1 NDNAPLFTK
10 SIYYVT
16 LKENA
21 RLRHFRV
28 EATDADNGDA
38 GIVTYQISGGN
49 DKGVFSINNVTGDV
63 TNVKILD
70 YEKLGGHVTLDVTAQ
85 DGGTDVRHS
94 TTAQVVIRIDDV
106 NDNPPKFPRSTQTSF
121 QVQENIF
128 GPKIAKFTA
137 YDVDSGDNG
146 RVTYSIVSG
155 NDDSIFTIS
164 PLDGELRIAH
174 GVELDREQ
182 RSDYNVTIL
191 AMDGGENPLND
202 TIVTQIHVVD
212 TNDNSPQLTKF
223 PNRINLSEDTVIG
236 YPVYRVVA
244 LDPDS
249 GNFGQMEFS
258 IDDVDKTFSINKKSG
273 QIYLVKSLDRESV
286 SEYNLHVIVRD
297 NPSDLSNSRT
307 SRRTLQVDCIIV
319 DDVNDETPQ
328 FVGIPYIGEITENSP
343 PGTQVQFLTSPI
355 LAVDADDGAN
365 SYVTYSIVTSS
376 YFVIDHQ
383 TGTLRTI
390 VNIGSFVTSHRILYF
405 HYPFISD
412 REEMLDDVIEVTVR
426 ASDGTMTSETVAR
439 VTVKDLNDN
448 PPRFASRRVRTRVP
462 EDMTCCRVIARMS
475 ASDPDK
481 DDNGRLFYTIVSGAH
496 DRFVVDRETG
506 IISVAPGQSLDR
518 EMTSQYKLVV
528 RATDHAANPLSS
540 TAVVMVTVD
549 DVNDSRPRF
558 LSTFQQI
565 SIHENSPV
573 GSKVTTL
580 VATDDDLDPDL
591 LKVSNYFQID
601 VIDQNDNS
609 PTIRNDNGDVI
620 SGDVIMDVEEEIA
633 VGSVLGRFI
642 VDDVDQG
649 LNCDVTYEIGGPG
662 RRLVG
667 IVLRMRV
674 NDVNDNRPVFTQ
686 SNYDM
691 EIPED
696 AEPGSFVTS
705 VTASDR
711 DDAAYGDVTY
721 TLHGDLGFFTIHPNL
736 GDVRVAKPLDR
747 EIIPEHQLT
756 IVASDN
762 ARGTKNN
769 RRTTTKKVVMTLSDV
784 NDNVPIFTGPLVT
797 SFEVFENSTPGS
809 LLSMVTAADRDH
821 GRFGHVTYSLRAF
834 ADFFSIDPISGDVT
848 ISRQIVA
855 SQRHPLVGDV
865 VIFATDG
872 GGRESNMTL
881 TVEII
886 DVNDHVPKFEAPTF
900 NVIRIPEE
908 EPGGLFVTQAR
919 AIDDD
924 IGLNAVVRY
933 RLHDPDM
940 TNQNAFFIDDVSGR
954 LLTSRKLD
962 RELRHT
968 YSVVIQA
975 HDLGRPQLQ
984 SSRILTVILDDVN
997 DNRPAF
1003 VSSGAQ
1009 ATQAISI
1016 PEDAAIGS
1024 IVGHVTRATDRD
1036 ESARIFY
1043 HILTQDVTGEQIFK
1057 LEGEKIILAG
1067 NLDREHVDSYQL
1079 IVGATNNANFTPA
1092 DVRVNDVVRPI
1103 DLMWDPSRDDSLLR
1117 LYVTVDD
1124 VIDEPPRFS
1133 RNVYVTA
1140 VEGNTQPRT
1149 KLIKVNVTDDDVGD
1163 HVTYSIVHTTFHR
1176 PDNTT
1181 WKRRNAFVIDPTTT
1195 RCRTMSPS
1203 NGGSTGNSRDDY
1215 ALLSNISTSY
1225 HSLYFTLT
1233 VQARDS
1239 ANQSASCKVIVHIL
1253 RRSKKIQFVLDSP
1266 PDVVRAQ
1273 QEKFSEL
1280 LRSMTGS
1287 IVSVDY
1293 VNPHV
1298 TSDEEIEDNRSDVI
1312 IRIFDPK
1319 DDIENILQN
1328 LKGASPELR
1337 RMFRGYSFV

>member
-1 NDNAPLFTK
+1 ISNHVIQLLASDPRGRPLTFSVKGDIGPKYFTVDTNTGVVKLRKAFDREVDNQYTAKFNVSNGLYEVDKLAYITITDVNDNAPLFDHNPYIANVPEDSPIGSEILRIAASDPDSGFGGIVQFSIAEIGELPFRLDPDSGVMTLQSELDYERLPSYRFDVIARDQDDERPMSSSVAVVIMVDDVQDTEPRFVGLPYDRTIKEDVERGTRVVTISAVDGDRGRPNDVVYSFVSGNNDGKFLLDSSGDVRVASRIDRDVIGFNGKYKLTISATEIGTRGLRGGAFSEISFDVTIDDVNDERPRFERGSYRIRVPETTAVGTSLPLVIRLEDNDQGANSDVTMSVEWEWSRSIAISPVTFRSRSDVTLILTKPLDYESQRRIQFRIFANETNDPSLFSECDITIDVIDENDNAPLFDNTEYHVNVSENTEVGDVIFRASASDGDSGKFGRIFYSLEDALGDVTIGRKSGEIRLATTLDYEAQKTKRFCFDDVAFFADDTKRNLRISIDDVNDNAPLFTK

-307 SRRTLQVDCIIV
+307 SRRTLQIIV

-343 PGTQVQFLTSPI
+343 PGTQTSPI

-390 VNIGSFVTSHRILYF
+390 VNI
-405 HYPFISD
+405 D

-565 SIHENSPV
+565 S
-573 GSKVTTL
+573 
-580 VATDDDLDPDL
+580 
-591 LKVSNYFQID
+591 
-601 VIDQNDNS
+601 
-609 PTIRNDNGDVI
+609 
-620 SGDVIMDVEEEIA
+620 
-633 VGSVLGRFI
+633 
-642 VDDVDQG
+642 
-649 LNCDVTYEIGGPG
+649 
-662 RRLVG
+662 
-667 IVLRMRV
+667 
-674 NDVNDNRPVFTQ
+674 
-686 SNYDM
+686 M

-736 GDVRVAKPLDR
+736 VIASSLAKPLDR

-821 GRFGHVTYSLRAF
+821 GRFGHVTYSL
-834 ADFFSIDPISGDVT
+834 
-848 ISRQIVA
+848 
-855 SQRHPLVGDV
+855 
-865 VIFATDG
+865 
-872 GGRESNMTL
+872 
-881 TVEII
+881 
-886 DVNDHVPKFEAPTF
+886 
-900 NVIRIPEE
+900 
-908 EPGGLFVTQAR
+908 
-919 AIDDD
+919 
-924 IGLNAVVRY
+924 
-933 RLHDPDM
+933 
-940 TNQNAFFIDDVSGR
+940 
-954 LLTSRKLD
+954 
-962 RELRHT
+962 
-968 YSVVIQA
+968 
-975 HDLGRPQLQ
+975 
-984 SSRILTVILDDVN
+984 
-997 DNRPAF
+997 
-1003 VSSGAQ
+1003 
-1009 ATQAISI
+1009 
-1016 PEDAAIGS
+1016 
-1024 IVGHVTRATDRD
+1024 
-1036 ESARIFY
+1036 
-1043 HILTQDVTGEQIFK
+1043 
-1057 LEGEKIILAG
+1057 
-1067 NLDREHVDSYQL
+1067 
-1079 IVGATNNANFTPA
+1079 
-1092 DVRVNDVVRPI
+1092 
-1103 DLMWDPSRDDSLLR
+1103 
-1117 LYVTVDD
+1117 
-1124 VIDEPPRFS
+1124 
-1133 RNVYVTA
+1133 
-1140 VEGNTQPRT
+1140 
-1149 KLIKVNVTDDDVGD
+1149 
-1163 HVTYSIVHTTFHR
+1163 
-1176 PDNTT
+1176 
-1181 WKRRNAFVIDPTTT
+1181 
-1195 RCRTMSPS
+1195 
-1203 NGGSTGNSRDDY
+1203 
-1215 ALLSNISTSY
+1215 
-1225 HSLYFTLT
+1225 
-1233 VQARDS
+1233 
-1239 ANQSASCKVIVHIL
+1239 
-1253 RRSKKIQFVLDSP
+1253 
-1266 PDVVRAQ
+1266 
-1273 QEKFSEL
+1273 
-1280 LRSMTGS
+1280 
-1287 IVSVDY
+1287 
-1293 VNPHV
+1293 
-1298 TSDEEIEDNRSDVI
+1298 
-1312 IRIFDPK
+1312 
-1319 DDIENILQN
+1319 
-1328 LKGASPELR
+1328 
-1337 RMFRGYSFV
+1337 